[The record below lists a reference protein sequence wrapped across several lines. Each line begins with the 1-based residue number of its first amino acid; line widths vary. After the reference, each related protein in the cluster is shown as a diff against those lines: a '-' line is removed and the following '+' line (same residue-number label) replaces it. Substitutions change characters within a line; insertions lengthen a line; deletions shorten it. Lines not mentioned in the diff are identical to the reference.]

1 MEELDQ
7 IVKDY
12 IKERKKI
19 LKMYSR
25 GGMKMKERLKSPVFW
40 TQLVLLVAEALKLFG
55 VYEVSN
61 EMLSNLQDIITLMF
75 QVFSGLNN
83 PTDRE
88 NF

>member
-1 MEELDQ
+1 MEDLNQ
-7 IVKDY
+7 IIDEIMDDRY
-12 IKERKKI
+12 RTYKK
-19 LKMYSR
+19 YSR

-55 VYEVSN
+55 VYEISN
-61 EMLSNLQDIITLMF
+61 EMLSNLQDIITLVF